1 MKKHLF
7 HAAMIAATAMTATMT
22 APMAQAAVTPAYAMH
37 LGATDVLVN
46 RPNPAAEI
54 QLVGLRPP
62 SVASLIRWNMRIW
75 GCVGWQ
81 YGRLEA
87 IKKYG
92 IDIGARCPR

>member
-46 RPNPAAEI
+46 RPNVAAEI
-54 QLVGLRPP
+54 QLAGFKP
-62 SVASLIRWNMRIW
+62 SVSSLIRLNMRIW